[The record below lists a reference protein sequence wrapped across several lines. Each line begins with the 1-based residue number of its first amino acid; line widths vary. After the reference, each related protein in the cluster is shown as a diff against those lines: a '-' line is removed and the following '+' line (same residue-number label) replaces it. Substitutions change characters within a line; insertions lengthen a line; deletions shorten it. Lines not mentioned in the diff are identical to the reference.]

1 MIEVLATVLWDA
13 QRAGRAPGRIRLPGA
28 AAPPVNAMVNVESLH
43 IYPLKSAR
51 GIDLGR
57 AVLTPTGLDHDRR
70 WLLVNGDGRFL
81 TQREQPRLA
90 LIRTALRG
98 MTLDLQLPAC
108 QRSPRRR
115 RARRSR
121 RVRIWNDDVDAID
134 AGDAAADWA
143 SRAIGAACRL
153 VRFDPRQRRLSSR
166 DWTGEGRAPNQFS
179 DGFPVLV
186 ANRASLD
193 ELNSRLAQPL
203 PMNRFRP
210 NIVLAGLAPWDEDRI
225 DELHIGSVRLKL
237 VKPCTRCRIT
247 TIDQDSGT
255 PTAMS
260 RCETLK
266 SYRYDAALRGIL
278 FAQNAIILAGVG
290 ATLAAGQTWY
300 RTGDEPPPPYACSLP
315 LLTSRNA
322 VQSWQESPGSIA
334 RRTTFWAHLACG
346 VAAGLLI
353 LLMSVTGVLLTY
365 EKPMV
370 GLVAAAQPPG
380 CGSALRRH

>member
-1 MIEVLATVLWDA
+1 M
-13 QRAGRAPGRIRLPGA
+13 
-28 AAPPVNAMVNVESLH
+28 NAMVNLQSLH
-43 IYPLKSAR
+43 SYPLKSAR
-51 GIDLGR
+51 GIDLER
-57 AVLTPTGLDHDRR
+57 AVLTPTGLDHDRH

-90 LIRTALRG
+90 LLHTALRG
-98 MTLDLQLPAC
+98 TTLELTAPGLPPLIVPDGV
-108 QRSPRRR
+108 SGPT
-115 RARRSR
+115 R
-121 RVRIWNDDVDAID
+121 RVRIWHDDCDAFD

-153 VRFDPRQRRLSSR
+153 VQFDPRQRRLSSR
-166 DWTGEGRAPNQFS
+166 DWTGEALAPNQFS
-179 DGFPVLV
+179 DGFPILV

-237 VKPCTRCRIT
+237 VKPCTRCSIT

-255 PTAMS
+255 PTGDEPL
-260 RCETLK
+260 RTLK

-290 ATLAAGQTWY
+290 STLAAG
-300 RTGDEPPPPYACSLP
+300 D
-315 LLTSRNA
+315 
-322 VQSWQESPGSIA
+322 
-334 RRTTFWAHLACG
+334 
-346 VAAGLLI
+346 VAQ
-353 LLMSVTGVLLTY
+353 VRW
-365 EKPMV
+365 K
-370 GLVAAAQPPG
+370 
-380 CGSALRRH
+380 

>member
-1 MIEVLATVLWDA
+1 
-13 QRAGRAPGRIRLPGA
+13 
-28 AAPPVNAMVNVESLH
+28 MVNVESLH

-57 AVLTPTGLDHDRR
+57 ALLAPTGLDHDRH

-98 MTLDLQLPAC
+98 TTLELTAPGLPPLIVPDDAGG
-108 QRSPRRR
+108 P
-115 RARRSR
+115 AR

-134 AGDAAADWA
+134 AGDDAADWA
-143 SRAIGAACRL
+143 GRAIGAACRL
-153 VRFDPRQRRLSSR
+153 VQFDPRQRRLSSR
-166 DWTGEGRAPNQFS
+166 DWTGEALAPNQFS
-179 DGFPVLV
+179 DGFPILV

-255 PTAMS
+255 PTGDEPL
-260 RCETLK
+260 RTLK

-278 FAQNAIILAGVG
+278 FAQNTIILAGVG
-290 ATLAAGQTWY
+290 ATLEAGQDVVPHW
-300 RTGDEPPPPYACSLP
+300 R
-315 LLTSRNA
+315 
-322 VQSWQESPGSIA
+322 
-334 RRTTFWAHLACG
+334 
-346 VAAGLLI
+346 
-353 LLMSVTGVLLTY
+353 
-365 EKPMV
+365 
-370 GLVAAAQPPG
+370 
-380 CGSALRRH
+380 